1 MKLPHIQDG
10 RARMV
15 DISGKE
21 DVARRAV
28 ASGEILLK
36 PATIEAVRNRK
47 LVKGEVLETART
59 AAVMAVK
66 QTSSVIP
73 MCHNIPITGIDVD
86 FDTGNDSII
95 ARVEVSSTG
104 KTGVEMEA
112 LHGVSVA
119 LLTIWDMVKSAEK
132 DETGNYPFTRI
143 RNIYIIEKTKKK
155 LQKKEGRNQVSN

>member
-1 MKLPHIQDG
+1 MFSHIHDD

-15 DISGKE
+15 DISDKR

-28 ASGEILLK
+28 ASGEIQLQPK
-36 PATIEAVRNRK
+36 TIEAIKNRQI
-47 LVKGEVLETART
+47 VKGEVLETARI

-66 QTSSVIP
+66 RTSSVIP
-73 MCHNIPITGIDVD
+73 MCHQIPITGIDVQ
-86 FDTGNDSII
+86 FEISIDTIKAS
-95 ARVEVSSTG
+95 VEVKSVG

-132 DETGNYPFTRI
+132 DETGNYPFTQIKNI
-143 RNIYIIEKTKKK
+143 RVLEKSKN
-155 LQKKEGRNQVSN
+155 E